1 MLLNQN
7 ITKIIVPTLQVL
19 SYRYHEI
26 ISESLKT
33 SFPHQFNDDYFD
45 YVDSLTGLEKECA
58 MENYENA
65 KIDYQNFVNKED
77 YISKNKCENLINMFY
92 HLQAMGLVKITTEP
106 FIESENLV
114 VEISDSQEIANI
126 LARRN

>member
-1 MLLNQN
+1 MSDRKSRQMLRRVKEKNKNAVLVV
-7 ITKIIVPTLQVL
+7 TGCYAQVAQ
-19 SYRYHEI
+19 
-26 ISESLKT
+26 SE
-33 SFPHQFNDDYFD
+33 
-45 YVDSLTGLEKECA
+45 LEK
-58 MENYENA
+58 
-65 KIDYQNFVNKED
+65 IDDIDIVLGNTKKGDIVKYVED

-126 LARRN
+126 LARRM